1 MLSEIIT
8 QTSANVREVHTLL
21 VTVLI
26 MSNSTPHIAILLCT
40 YNGEQFLKEQLDSII
55 AQDYGNFSIWISD
68 DGSKDQ
74 TIPILKNYQAN
85 LKKIRFSII
94 SGPQVGFA
102 RNFLSLV
109 SNPDI
114 VADYFSFADQDD
126 IWAPNK
132 LSRAVN
138 HLKTLPNAVPTIYC
152 SRTYLIDETGNSIG
166 LSPLFRKKPSFT
178 NALVQN
184 IGGGNTMV
192 LNKAALSLLRS
203 VGIKPIVSHDWWSY
217 LLITGAGGT
226 LSYDPIPTVHYRQ
239 HNSNLIGSN
248 RSHRLSLMRIKGLL
262 NGRFKLW
269 NTTNTQVLLTFKH
282 LLTSENQR
290 TLEEFSRAR
299 NRWLIPRIWG
309 VRKSGVYRQTL
320 IGNLAIMLATVLKK
334 I

>member
-1 MLSEIIT
+1 MI
-8 QTSANVREVHTLL
+8 
-21 VTVLI
+21 
-26 MSNSTPHIAILLCT
+26 NSTPHIAILLCT
-40 YNGEQFLKEQLDSII
+40 YNGEPFLKDQLDSII
-55 AQDYGNFSIWISD
+55 AQDYGNFSIWVSD
-68 DGSKDQ
+68 DGSEDQ
-74 TIPILKNYQAN
+74 TIPILKKYQAN
-85 LKKIRFSII
+85 FKKNRFLII
-94 SGPQVGFA
+94 SGPQAGFA
-102 RNFLSLV
+102 RNFLSLLC
-109 SNPDI
+109 NPDL
-114 VADYFSFADQDD
+114 VADYVSFADQDD
-126 IWAPNK
+126 IWLPNK
-132 LSRAVN
+132 LSRAVT

-203 VGIKPIVSHDWWSY
+203 VGIEPVVSHDWWSY

-226 LSYDPIPTVHYRQ
+226 LSYDPMPTVHYRQ
-239 HNSNLIGSN
+239 HNRNLIGSN
-248 RSHRLSLMRIKGLL
+248 RSYFSSLMRIKGLL
-262 NGRFKLW
+262 NGRFRDW
-269 NTTNTQVLLTFKH
+269 NKTNTQVLLAFKQ

-309 VRKSGVYRQTL
+309 VIKSGVYRQTL
-320 IGNLAIMLATVLKK
+320 IGNLAIMWATVLKK

>member
-1 MLSEIIT
+1 
-8 QTSANVREVHTLL
+8 
-21 VTVLI
+21 

-40 YNGEQFLKEQLDSII
+40 YNGEQFLKEQLNSII
-55 AQDYGNFSIWISD
+55 AQDYGNFSIWVSD

-85 LKKIRFSII
+85 LKKNRFSII

-102 RNFLSLV
+102 RNFLSLLC
-109 SNPDI
+109 NPDI

-138 HLKTLPNAVPTIYC
+138 QLKTLPASMPTIYC
-152 SRTYLIDETGNSIG
+152 SRTYLIDEIGNPIG

-184 IGGGNTMV
+184 MGGGNTMV
-192 LNKAALSLLRS
+192 LNKAAISLLRS
-203 VGIKPIVSHDWWSY
+203 VGIKPIISHDWWSY
-217 LLITGAGGT
+217 LLITGVGGT
-226 LSYDPIPTVHYRQ
+226 LSYDPTPTVHYRQ
-239 HNSNLIGSN
+239 HKTNIFGSN

-262 NGRFKLW
+262 NGRFRLW
-269 NTTNTQVLLTFKH
+269 NTINTEVLLAFKH
-282 LLTSENQR
+282 LLTPENYR

-309 VRKSGVYRQTL
+309 ILKSGVYRQTF
-320 IGNLAIMLATVLKK
+320 IGNLGIMVATLLNKL
-334 I
+334 